1 MQVLLRISKMRKG
14 VLLGSI
20 ICLGFIAS
28 SCYYDNEE
36 TLYPG
41 STDCNAVTTPSFAT
55 DVLPILNNRCNNC
68 HSGVSPSAGI
78 KLNSHTEVLKYVND
92 GSLLGSIKHSSGFS
106 PMPKNGSK
114 MSACQIGLIETW
126 ITQGA
131 LNN

>member
-1 MQVLLRISKMRKG
+1 MRK
-14 VLLGSI
+14 SI
-20 ICLGFIAS
+20 LIVFVSCLGLIAS

-41 STDCNAVTTPSFAT
+41 STNCTPVTTPSFTT
-55 DVLPILNNRCNNC
+55 DILPILNTRCNSC
-68 HSGVSPSAGI
+68 HAGVSPSAGI
-78 KLNSHTEVLKYVND
+78 KLNTHAEVIKYVND
-92 GSLLGSIKHSSGFS
+92 GSLIGSIKHNSGFS